1 MSWPPRFRPTRSLL
15 AVLAMLCG
23 IPGLLCFALALSAF
37 GDRHGADLLF
47 AGIGAPSLLL
57 SLAFGFAWKWTPPAT
72 PLRNR
77 GARIPAGGWM
87 LAAAAVAIATAAA
100 YVALVTRAGGGEGRG
115 ALPVQAKAGAKAEDP
130 AKTVVVVP
138 EPVVDTLDRLRARQ
152 SAAATLF
159 DLEPRSF
166 SDSRRE
172 RVLGDTLA
180 PSPQGVWTANVHA
193 GRRYFLPGTF
203 GDGFSG
209 SPLGC
214 RSVLL
219 RRFVVDWFRSA
230 VIRRTPSGNR
240 EYAFS
245 RPLAGD
251 TLLAEAGCKEIP
263 FAARFYLLDT
273 LPGGKT
279 AAWKPFEPWYTLA
292 VDPVPQDCEDGI
304 QLALR
309 LHPPGGEGRDHDLIM
324 ATQDSVSAVPFPYRP
339 LAGASIADPDMK
351 SVQPPEVDLTG
362 FDSTR
367 YRRFWIKNSIE
378 SIGKEEKVRDAVTE
392 AVLYCETVS
401 GKTLRLGASVY
412 PGPSYLP
419 DAWMGAGL
427 LADFDGD
434 GSSDIL
440 VWGEYVDTRI
450 LFLDGEGIRDSII
463 VSPNQSSEGC
473 C

>member
-1 MSWPPRFRPTRSLL
+1 MSWSPRFRPPRSLL
-15 AVLAMLCG
+15 AVLAMLSG
-23 IPGLLCFALALSAF
+23 IPGLLCLALAVSAF

-47 AGIGAPSLLL
+47 AGIAAPSLLL
-57 SLAFGFAWKWTPPAT
+57 SLAFGFAWIRTPLST

-77 GARIPAGGWM
+77 GARITAGGWM
-87 LAAAAVAIATAAA
+87 LAAAVLAIASAAA
-100 YVALVTRAGGGEGRG
+100 YVALTTRPGDGEGRG
-115 ALPVQAKAGAKAEDP
+115 ALPAKAKAGTQAYHPAEAFAVDSG
-130 AKTVVVVP
+130 
-138 EPVVDTLDRLRARQ
+138 PVADTLDRLRARQ
-152 SAAATLF
+152 SVAATLF

-172 RVLGDTLA
+172 RALGDTLV
-180 PSPQGVWTANVHA
+180 PPPQGVWTANVHA

-203 GDGFSG
+203 GDGFSA

-263 FAARFYLLDT
+263 FATRFYRLDT

-292 VDPVPQDCEDGI
+292 VDPVPQDCDGGI

-309 LHPPGGEGRDHDLIM
+309 LHPAGGEGRDPDLIM
-324 ATQDSVSAVPFPYRP
+324 ATQDSVSSAPFPYRP
-339 LAGASIADPDMK
+339 LAGASVADPDMK
-351 SVQPPEVDLTG
+351 SIQPPEVDLTG

-367 YRRFWIKNSIE
+367 YRKFWIENSIE
-378 SIGKEEKVRDAVTE
+378 SIGKEEKIRDAVTE
-392 AVLYCETVS
+392 AVLYCETLS

-412 PGPSYLP
+412 PGPAYLP

-427 LADFDGD
+427 LSDFDGD
-434 GSSDIL
+434 GISDIM
-440 VWGEYVDTRI
+440 VWGDYADTRI